1 MSENIVILG
10 AGSGIAK
17 ALCQRMATRGCNLVL
32 CGRNTEELQRDA
44 ADLQTRHQTKATILE
59 FDALNF
65 DSHNELWNQCLTQF
79 DGKVDGVMLCFGT
92 LPDQKAC
99 EDDPSQLRSAIDVN
113 LTAAASILH
122 PIAAHFESKKSGWLA
137 VISSVAGD
145 RGRQS
150 NYVYGAAKAG
160 LTTFLAGLRN
170 RLQPAGVHVLTI
182 KPGFVATP
190 MTAGI
195 LDPKS
200 PMVASP
206 EQVARDIER
215 AIAKRRNVIY
225 TRWFW
230 KWIMLI
236 IRNIPESIFKR
247 LKL

>member
-17 ALCQRMATRGCNLVL
+17 ALCQRMAARGCGLVL
-32 CGRNTEELQRDA
+32 CGRNAEELQRDA
-44 ADLQTRHQTKATILE
+44 ADLQTRHQTNATVLE

-65 DSHNELWNQCLTQF
+65 DSHNELWNQCLAQF
-79 DGKVDGVMLCFGT
+79 DGQVDGVVLCFGT

-99 EDDPSQLRSAIDVN
+99 EDDSSQLRSAIDVN

-122 PIAAHFESKKSGWLA
+122 PIAAHLESKKSGWLA

-170 RLQPAGVHVLTI
+170 RLQPVGVHVLTI

-195 LDPKS
+195 LDPNS

-215 AIAKRRNVIY
+215 AIAKRRDVIY